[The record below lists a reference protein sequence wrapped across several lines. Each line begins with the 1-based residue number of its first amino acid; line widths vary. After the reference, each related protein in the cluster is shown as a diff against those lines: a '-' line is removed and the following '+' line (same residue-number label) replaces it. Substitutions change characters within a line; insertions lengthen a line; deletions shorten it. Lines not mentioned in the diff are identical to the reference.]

1 MFAVI
6 MAGGVGKRFW
16 PWSRQKNP
24 KQFLKLFGDKALI
37 QSTVDRLRPIL
48 KDEDIFIV
56 TNKVQKNKIEE
67 LIPFLE
73 TDNIIAEPMGKNT
86 APCIGLAA
94 VINSLK
100 DPEAVQ
106 MILPA
111 DHLIL
116 DDEKF
121 RDVLLKAAKVA
132 ENEECLVTIGI
143 TPTRPETGYGYIQF
157 NESYYPD
164 MNFDVYKVKTFAE
177 KPDLETAKR
186 FLESGD
192 FLWNSGIFIWK
203 VKTILEEIE
212 KSLPDLYEILKKI
225 EKSIG
230 TEKYNS
236 DLNRLYKQI
245 EGISI
250 DYGVMEKSE
259 KVAVLK
265 GDFGWSDIGG
275 WEEFYRLEGKDKN
288 NNVIIGESI
297 AVDSS
302 DNLIYSSGR
311 LIACLGVKDMV
322 VIDTGDAVMVCPRN
336 KTQDIKKIVDSLSK
350 KKKDEYL

>member
-1 MFAVI
+1 MYAVI

-16 PWSRQKNP
+16 PWSRKKNP
-24 KQFLKLFGDKALI
+24 KQFLKLFGDKTLI

-48 KDEDIFIV
+48 KDEDIFII
-56 TNKVQKNKIEE
+56 TNEVQKNTIEE
-67 LIPFLE
+67 LIPFLKTE
-73 TDNIIAEPMGKNT
+73 NIIAEPMGKNT

-106 MILPA
+106 IVLPA

-116 DDEKF
+116 NDKKF
-121 RDVLLKAAKVA
+121 REVLLNAAKVA

-164 MNFDVYKVKTFAE
+164 LDFDVYEVKTFAE
-177 KPDLETAKR
+177 KPDVETAKR

-203 VKTILEEIE
+203 VKTILKEIE
-212 KSLPDLYEILKKI
+212 KSLPDLYEILMKI
-225 EKSIG
+225 KKSIG
-230 TEKYNS
+230 TEKYPGV
-236 DLNRLYKQI
+236 LNRLYKQI

-259 KVAVLK
+259 NVTVLK

-275 WEEFYRLEGKDKN
+275 WEEFYRLEKKDKH
-288 NNVIIGESI
+288 NNVLIGENVI
-297 AVDSS
+297 KDSS
-302 DNLIYSSGR
+302 NNLIYSSGR
-311 LIACLGVKDMV
+311 LVACLGLNDMV
-322 VIDTGDAVMVCPRN
+322 VIDTGDVVMVCPRN
-336 KTQDIKKIVDSLSK
+336 KTQDIRKIVDCLSK
-350 KKKDEYL
+350 KKKNEYL